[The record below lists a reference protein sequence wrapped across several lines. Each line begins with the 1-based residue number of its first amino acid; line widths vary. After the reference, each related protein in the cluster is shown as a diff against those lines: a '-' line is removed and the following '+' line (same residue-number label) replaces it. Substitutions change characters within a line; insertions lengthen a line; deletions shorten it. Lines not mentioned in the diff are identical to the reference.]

1 MDSRWL
7 VAPLLST
14 IIAMSIHADV
24 QNWDDDYE
32 DEVEEIAY
40 EDEEDDSFF
49 VADNND
55 NAKEASNPSP
65 SDPYPSQTSSGEMF
79 VSAMPTLE
87 NEWGVIID
95 GDWLY
100 WRPDEEGFEYG
111 LQSVNNTDEPP
122 FDTANIFGGV
132 RGRVSKIT
140 PSYSSGYR
148 LSLDLKL
155 PHDSWDLSGIW
166 TRYQN
171 SHHNRIEAKPEQIVW
186 PLYLNDNYI
195 PKAISAKA
203 KLELNYTVLD
213 VELARSFFVA
223 KHLSIR
229 PFVGFAAAWV
239 QQIFTIDYVDVT
251 VETCAIPPM
260 LIPSIHSHNHNK
272 FNGYGMSAGCDTK
285 WPLAWGFSLEGDLY
299 AALLYAKTDVR
310 QFETLSDG
318 NPRTRL
324 KDGLHSLIPVVK
336 LFGGISWEKQFCNE
350 KCYFNLHGGW
360 EEQVWFKCNHTEK
373 NINGSLSNVGA
384 AIDRQGNLTLS
395 GWTLGAKFGF

>member
-1 MDSRWL
+1 MDSRWW
-7 VAPLLST
+7 VPPLLST
-14 IIAMSIHADV
+14 IIAISIHADV
-24 QNWDDDYE
+24 QDGDDEYD
-32 DEVEEIAY
+32 DEIEEITY
-40 EDEEDDSFF
+40 EEGENED
-49 VADNND
+49 AE
-55 NAKEASNPSP
+55 EASNPYR

-79 VSAMPTLE
+79 ASAMPTLE
-87 NEWGVIID
+87 NTWGVIIA
-95 GDWLY
+95 GEWLY
-100 WRPDEEGFEYG
+100 WRPEEEGFEYG
-111 LQSVNNTDEPP
+111 VQSINNTDEPP

-132 RGRVSKIT
+132 RGPISKIS
-140 PSYSSGYR
+140 PKYSSGYR
-148 LSLDLKL
+148 ISLDLKL
-155 PHDSWDLSGIW
+155 PHDSWDLTGAW

-171 SHHNRIEAKPEQIVW
+171 SRRGHIEEKPKQIIW
-186 PLYLNDNYI
+186 PLFLNDNFV

-203 KLELNYTVLD
+203 KLELDYTVLD
-213 VELARSFFVA
+213 VELGRSFFVA
-223 KHLSIR
+223 KHLSVH
-229 PFVGFAAAWV
+229 PYVGFAAAWI
-239 QQIFTIDYVDVT
+239 QQVFTIDYMDVT
-251 VETCAIPPM
+251 LETCGIATL
-260 LIPSIHSHNHNK
+260 LIPRIHSHNHNK
-272 FNGYGMSAGCDTK
+272 FNGYGMSAGFDTK

-336 LFGGISWEKQFCNE
+336 LFGGISWEKQFCSE

-395 GWTLGAKFGF
+395 GWTFGAKFGF